1 MQGLRTEIDFCKY
14 LHSSILDV
22 KNSVQ
27 NSKTCEEIIKMIE
40 NVKDDF
46 NDDFDKDTGKVAYK
60 DQKYNM
66 KQLLTKLNKMS
77 NDFKF
82 KNPKINS

>member
-1 MQGLRTEIDFCKY
+1 
-14 LHSSILDV
+14 
-22 KNSVQ
+22 
-27 NSKTCEEIIKMIE
+27 MIE